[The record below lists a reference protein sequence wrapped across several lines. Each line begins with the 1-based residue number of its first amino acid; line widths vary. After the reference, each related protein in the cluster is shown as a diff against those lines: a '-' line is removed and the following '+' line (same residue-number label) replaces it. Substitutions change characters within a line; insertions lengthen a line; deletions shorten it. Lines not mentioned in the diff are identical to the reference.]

1 MCLMNV
7 MVRTL
12 MSYLSYTEI
21 RGFLMLLL
29 CVPCDS
35 WLCFCGTEHSKID
48 YASHVYGAY
57 QGFNVV
63 TYSVKLLYKV
73 QALYSFF

>member
-35 WLCFCGTEHSKID
+35 CLCFCGTEHF
-48 YASHVYGAY
+48 V
-57 QGFNVV
+57 Q
-63 TYSVKLLYKV
+63 KLIMPAMFMVPIKV
-73 QALYSFF
+73 LMW